1 MKENGRRL
9 GPDHLEPLSFD
20 APPKPE
26 RPSLGRWI
34 VGGFIGGALIGAV
47 YISLQVGDDL
57 NNTQAPPQAA
67 KPPQKPIAPAPVPVT
82 KPPQRTIDL
91 KGVIGPEAGSAQPG
105 LAAPPATS
113 NHPVLA
119 TQAGPAQTALR
130 SEPATTPSTPLRPT
144 ATASTALPASAG
156 HTRAQAPQAAAS
168 VSPPPL
174 KNAPTT
180 PQKTNSASGDWIAQ
194 VGAADVEANADAEL
208 KKIFAKM
215 AGASNG
221 YRHRLQK
228 TEGGGKVFY
237 REQVT
242 GFSDKKSAADFC
254 LALRALEGACLVK
267 KGD

>member
-57 NNTQAPPQAA
+57 NNTPAPPQAA

-82 KPPQRTIDL
+82 KPPQRTI
-91 KGVIGPEAGSAQPG
+91 
-105 LAAPPATS
+105 
-113 NHPVLA
+113 VLA

>member
-20 APPKPE
+20 VPPKPE

-34 VGGFIGGALIGAV
+34 VGGLIGGALIGAI
-47 YISLQVGDDL
+47 YISVQVGDEV
-57 NNTQAPPQAA
+57 NNTPAPTQAA
-67 KPPQKPIAPAPVPVT
+67 KPPQKTVIPAPAPVAKIPQPPVG
-82 KPPQRTIDL
+82 L
-91 KGVIGPEAGSAQPG
+91 KGVIGPDAGSAQPA
-105 LAAPPATS
+105 LDAPPAKSDART
-113 NHPVLA
+113 LA
-119 TQAGPAQTALR
+119 LPARPTQTALL
-130 SEPATTPSTPLRPT
+130 SGPATTPPTPLRPSPT
-144 ATASTALPASAG
+144 VSTALPASVG
-156 HTRAQAPQAAAS
+156 HAAAQAPQAVAS

-174 KNAPTT
+174 KNAPPTL
-180 PQKTNSASGDWIAQ
+180 PKANSGSGGWIAQ
-194 VGAADVEANADAEL
+194 VGAADVEANADSEL

-242 GFSDKKSAADFC
+242 GFSDKKSATDFC
-254 LALRALEGACLVK
+254 LALRALDGACLVK
-267 KGD
+267 KAD